1 MPQIVKDPL
10 RLPLIAPCVALSGPG
25 GIVAGVLASL
35 IQLAL
40 IGRPSISTSLVEWFG
55 FPLVSFVG
63 GDCSAFSGH
72 WSTGLASG
80 GTFSRSPLALVVSCA
95 HGHQS
100 Q

>member
-10 RLPLIAPCVALSGPG
+10 RLPLIAPCVPLSGLG

-40 IGRPSISTSLVEWFG
+40 IGSPSISTSLVEWFG

-63 GDCSAFSGH
+63 GDCSAFGGY

-80 GTFSRSPLALVVSCA
+80 GTFSCSPLALVISGT
-95 HGHQS
+95 H
-100 Q
+100 